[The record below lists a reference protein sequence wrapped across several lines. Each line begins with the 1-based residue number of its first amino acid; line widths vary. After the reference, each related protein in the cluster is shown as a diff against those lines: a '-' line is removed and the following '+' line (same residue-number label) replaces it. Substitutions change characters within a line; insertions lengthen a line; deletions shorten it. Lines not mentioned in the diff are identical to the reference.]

1 MSGALAARAT
11 AGPGLRTGLGER
23 TLAGFLAAAFPD
35 IDYALVLIAPLDF
48 LNWHR
53 GATHSLVFLPFW
65 ALILAAAIAT
75 FTGDWRR
82 WRVFYG
88 VCALG
93 LAAHI
98 AGDLVT
104 IYGTRA
110 LYPLVHTRL
119 GLGIVFDVDPYIA
132 GIVAL
137 GFAAALVGASRPA
150 IAGTLVALILYL
162 GVQFGLYTRTMD
174 LGHAWARARGI
185 PAASVYAYPQPFGPV
200 FWNIVVADGDSY
212 FIAHVNHFSRE
223 PLEAPADAGLAR
235 RMLGAY
241 RPPTAMEWTEF
252 RRFGD
257 SVPDAALT
265 REVWQEEGMAA
276 FRRFAVLPALYRVD
290 REDERACVWFTD
302 LRHLFAVLPPTFRYG
317 MCRSNDGA
325 SWKPYRLRYF
335 SANSRQA
342 L

>member
-23 TLAGFLAAAFPD
+23 TLAGCLAAAFPD

-53 GATHSLVFLPFW
+53 GATHSLVLLPFW
-65 ALILAAAIAT
+65 ALILAATIARM
-75 FTGDWRR
+75 TGDWRR

-110 LYPLVHTRL
+110 LYPLVDTPL
-119 GLGIVFDVDPYIA
+119 GLGIAFDVDPYIA
-132 GIVAL
+132 AIVAM
-137 GFAAALVGASRPA
+137 GFAVALVGASRPA
-150 IAGTLVALILYL
+150 IAGTLVALIIYL
-162 GVQFGLYTRTMD
+162 GVQSGLYTRTID
-174 LGHAWARARGI
+174 LGHAWARGKGI
-185 PAASVYAYPQPFGPV
+185 SAASVYAYPQPFGPV
-200 FWNIVVADGDSY
+200 FWNVVVADGDSY
-212 FIAHVNHFSRE
+212 FIAHVNHLAHQPTE
-223 PLEAPADAGLAR
+223 VPANAGLAR
-235 RMLGAY
+235 RMLAAY
-241 RPPTAMEWTEF
+241 RPPTALEWTEF

-257 SVPDAALT
+257 SQPDVALAH
-265 REVWQEEGMAA
+265 EVWRQEGIAA

-290 REDERACVWFTD
+290 RGSERACVWFTD
-302 LRHLFAVLPPTFRYG
+302 LRHMFAVVPPTFRYG

-325 SWKPYRLRYF
+325 GWKPYRLRYF
-335 SANSRQA
+335 SANTRQA